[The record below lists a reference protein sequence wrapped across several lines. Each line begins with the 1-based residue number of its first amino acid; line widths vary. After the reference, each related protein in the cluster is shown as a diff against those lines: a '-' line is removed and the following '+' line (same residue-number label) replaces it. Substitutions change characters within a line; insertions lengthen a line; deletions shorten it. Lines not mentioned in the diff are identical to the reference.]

1 MVDNDLIY
9 RDNGAGAEDGAE
21 AGAGVAPLEDFDD
34 FELSDIDTPDL
45 NHPHA
50 LSHAGMNDGDF
61 YRKEDC
67 GNESRK
73 SRMGSFRSSLLSGFS
88 SALTPPQY

>member
-61 YRKEDC
+61 IEKRIVETKVEKAGWDPLGAVY
-67 GNESRK
+67 
-73 SRMGSFRSSLLSGFS
+73 
-88 SALTPPQY
+88 